1 MASGGYNPKGYPC
14 PQTPQKRGSR
24 RSLEGGAGAG
34 EKLPALVEPVKHPM
48 QQTESTP
55 PSGASLV
62 KLAAVFYGVLLAVAW
77 GWAAVMGRSPWF
89 ASAEAAQRGVE
100 LLDLVLGLVTGALV
114 VAVSAAL
121 TRTGWGAAL
130 SRALGT
136 LLGPLTRRDC
146 LVLAVLSGVGEEAFF
161 RGALQPQVGLV
172 AASVIF
178 GLAHLVPR
186 RDLAPWCL
194 FSFAAGLLLGLLF
207 ERTGNL
213 LAPGVAHV
221 VVNAVNLRLLSVRW
235 GGG

>member
-1 MASGGYNPKGYPC
+1 MQHA
-14 PQTPQKRGSR
+14 
-24 RSLEGGAGAG
+24 
-34 EKLPALVEPVKHPM
+34 EP
-48 QQTESTP
+48 TP

-62 KLAAVFYGVLLAVAW
+62 KPAVVFYGVLLGIGW
-77 GWAAVMGRSPWF
+77 GWAALMGRSPWF
-89 ASAEAAQRGVE
+89 DGAAAAHRGVVP
-100 LLDLVLGLVTGALV
+100 LDLLVGLVAGALV
-114 VAVSAAL
+114 IAVSAAL
-121 TRTGWGAAL
+121 TRTGWGTAL

-136 LLGPLTRRDC
+136 LLGPLSWRDC
-146 LVLAVLSGVGEEAFF
+146 VVLAVLSGVGEEVFF

-178 GLAHLVPR
+178 GLAHLAPR

-213 LAPGVAHV
+213 MAPIVAHV
-221 VVNAVNLRLLSVRW
+221 LVNSVNLRILSVKW

>member
-1 MASGGYNPKGYPC
+1 
-14 PQTPQKRGSR
+14 
-24 RSLEGGAGAG
+24 
-34 EKLPALVEPVKHPM
+34 M
-48 QQTESTP
+48 QQAEPKP

-62 KLAAVFYGVLLAVAW
+62 KPATIFYSVLLGIAW
-77 GWAAVMGRSPWF
+77 LWASWMGRSPWF
-89 ASAEAAQRGVE
+89 ASAAAEQRGVAP
-100 LLDLVLGLVTGALV
+100 LDLVVGLVAGVLVIAVSVALV
-114 VAVSAAL
+114 
-121 TRTGWGAAL
+121 RTKPGSDL

-136 LLGPLTRRDC
+136 LLGPLRWRDC

-178 GLAHLVPR
+178 GLAHLAPR
-186 RDLAPWCL
+186 RELAPWCL

-213 LAPGVAHV
+213 LAPTVTHI
-221 VVNAVNLRLLSVRW
+221 VVNTVNLRLLSVKW